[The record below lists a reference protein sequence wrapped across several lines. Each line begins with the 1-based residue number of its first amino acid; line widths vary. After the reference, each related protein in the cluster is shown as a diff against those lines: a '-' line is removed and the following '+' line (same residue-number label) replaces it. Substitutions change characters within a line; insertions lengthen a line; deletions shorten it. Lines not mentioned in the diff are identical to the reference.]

1 MNINGNVNLKSKG
14 LKNDLKFMYMN
25 CYFLV
30 FIEDIVC
37 VGLFRVGFDV
47 QRIVSVILQEMIQ
60 IDLGEFL
67 YLLIIFGEM
76 YLLER
81 DMFLQFVISDK
92 IKNILLFVCI

>member
-37 VGLFRVGFDV
+37 VGLFRIGFDV
-47 QRIVSVILQEMIQ
+47 
-60 IDLGEFL
+60 
-67 YLLIIFGEM
+67 
-76 YLLER
+76 
-81 DMFLQFVISDK
+81 
-92 IKNILLFVCI
+92 

>member
-37 VGLFRVGFDV
+37 VGLFCVGFDV
-47 QRIVSVILQEMIQ
+47 
-60 IDLGEFL
+60 
-67 YLLIIFGEM
+67 
-76 YLLER
+76 
-81 DMFLQFVISDK
+81 
-92 IKNILLFVCI
+92 